1 MQTKMKF
8 VWTGIAAALLAAPC
22 FPQTA
27 ENKPEQT
34 KYFRLDFTVR
44 ELEGGKVVTSR
55 SYSTTLSNEKGDNV
69 SIRTGDK
76 VPIITGKDQSV
87 SYQDVG
93 VNIDCNSLKLVDSQ
107 VALYIRAAISS
118 VVADVQD
125 KIPFENSGPG
135 NPVIRN
141 TSWGSTVL
149 VPLKKTVTVFSSDG
163 ATTKRQTQLEL
174 TATPI
179 P

>member
-1 MQTKMKF
+1 MHKTMKLL
-8 VWTGIAAALLAAPC
+8 WIAMAAALLAAPC
-22 FPQTA
+22 FPQSA
-27 ENKPEQT
+27 ENKPEEPA
-34 KYFRLDFTVR
+34 KYFRLDFTVK
-44 ELEGGKVVTSR
+44 ELEGGKVLTSR
-55 SYSTTLSNEKGDNV
+55 SYSTSLSNQKGDSV

-76 VPIITGKDQSV
+76 VPVTTGKEQV

-93 VNIDCNSLKLVDSQ
+93 VNIDCNSLKLVDNQ
-107 VALYIRAAISS
+107 LALHINANISS
-118 VVADVQD
+118 VVSDVQF
-125 KIPFENSGPG
+125 KAPGENSLG

-141 TSWGSTVL
+141 TMWQTTAL
-149 VPLKKTVTVFSSDG
+149 VPLRKAVTIFSSDG

>member
-1 MQTKMKF
+1 MKRKMKF
-8 VWTGIAAALLAAPC
+8 VWIAMIAALLAAPC
-22 FPQTA
+22 FPQAA
-27 ENKPEQT
+27 ENKPDDQT
-34 KYFRLDFTVR
+34 KYYRLDFTVK
-44 ELEGGKVVTSR
+44 ELEGGKVVTTR
-55 SYSTTLSNEKGDNV
+55 SYTTTLSNEKGDRV

-76 VPIITGKDQSV
+76 VPIISGSGQV

-93 VNIDCNSLKLVDSQ
+93 VNIDCNSLKPVGTEL
-107 VALYIRAAISS
+107 ALYINANISS
-118 VVADVQD
+118 VVSDVQD
-125 KIPFENSGPG
+125 KAPG
-135 NPVIRN
+135 GGNPGLPVIRN

-149 VPLKKTVTVFSSDG
+149 VPLRKAVTVFSSDG

>member
-8 VWTGIAAALLAAPC
+8 VWIGMVATLMAAPC
-22 FPQTA
+22 FSQTP

-55 SYSTTLSNEKGDNV
+55 SYSTSLSNQKNDRV

-76 VPIITGKDQSV
+76 VPIVTGKEQV

-93 VNIDCNSLKLVDSQ
+93 VNIDCNSLQLVDSG
-107 VALYIRAAISS
+107 VALYINANISS
-118 VVADVQD
+118 VVADAQS
-125 KIPFENSGPG
+125 SGPG

-141 TSWGSTVL
+141 TQWGSTVL
-149 VPLKKTVTVFSSDG
+149 VPLKKAVTIFSSDG
-163 ATTKRQTQLEL
+163 ATTKRQTQLEM
-174 TATPI
+174 TVTPN